1 MRFTK
6 MHGLGND
13 YIYVNGFTEKITD
26 PAQLARAMS
35 DRHFGVGADGLVLIL
50 PSQKADLQMR
60 IFNAD
65 GSEAQIC
72 GNALRC
78 VGKYAYER
86 GLVHHPVLTVE
97 TLAGVREVSLLLE
110 GGEVTGAR
118 VDMGTP
124 RLRRREIPMVGPEE
138 EMAIEVEVPAG
149 ESTFTV
155 TAVSMGNPHAVVFVP
170 AVEEIPLA
178 QWGPLLEQHPF
189 FPQRTNVEFCQ
200 VISRNRLR
208 VRVWERGSGETLA
221 CGSGACAVLVAAA
234 LTGRA
239 ERRAEVILPGGSLQ
253 IEWSDDGRVL
263 MSGPA
268 TEVFQGEW
276 PLSAIPG
283 GRP

>member
-13 YIYVNGFTEKITD
+13 YIYVNGFEEEVAD

-50 PSQKADLQMR
+50 PSQKADLRMR

-86 GLVHHPVLTVE
+86 GLVPRPALTVE
-97 TLAGVREVSLLLE
+97 TLAGVREVVLLLD
-110 GGEVTGAR
+110 GGRVTGAR
-118 VDMGTP
+118 VDMGAP
-124 RLRRREIPMVGPEE
+124 RLRRREIPMVGPEDE
-138 EMAIEVEVPAG
+138 TAIEVEVPAG
-149 ESTFTV
+149 GRSFTV

-170 AVEEIPLA
+170 AVEEVPLS
-178 QWGPLLEQHPF
+178 QWGPLLEHHPF
-189 FPQRTNVEFCQ
+189 FPERTNVEFCQ
-200 VISRNRLR
+200 VINPTRLR

-239 ERRAEVILPGGSLQ
+239 ERQAEVILPGGSLQ
-253 IEWSDDGRVL
+253 IEWSGDGRVL

-276 PLSAIPG
+276 PTSPTTG